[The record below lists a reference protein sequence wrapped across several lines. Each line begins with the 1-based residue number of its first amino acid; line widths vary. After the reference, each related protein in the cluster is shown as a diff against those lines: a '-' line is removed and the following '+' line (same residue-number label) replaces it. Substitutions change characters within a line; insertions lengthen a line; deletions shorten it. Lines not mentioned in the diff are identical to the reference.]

1 MTLSVALLLFWN
13 AALTILLLWL
23 VFRLFHLG
31 KGVKERNVVA
41 VLERELQRR
50 ERVEKDLAALKSETA
65 QLQARTQKSLQRTG
79 VVRFNPYNDV
89 GGDQSFAVALLDG
102 EGDGLVFS
110 SLHGREE
117 TRVYAKPVQKGEAK
131 EYSLSEEE
139 KEAIKVARR

>member
-13 AALTILLLWL
+13 AVLTVLLLWL
-23 VFRLFHLG
+23 GLRFFRLG

-41 VLERELQRR
+41 VLERELRRR
-50 ERVEKDLAALKSETA
+50 EQVEKDLVALKSEA
-65 QLQARTQKSLQRTG
+65 ARLQERTQKSLQCVG

-117 TRVYAKPVQKGEAK
+117 TRVYAKPVKKGEAQ
-131 EYSLSEEE
+131 EYSLSGEE